1 MAIKNRKKISLLS
14 IGFAAV
20 LILSA
25 VFLWH
30 GQKNSVQSSPPMIVD
45 VSFQGEYKIGDGP
58 WLPIVE
64 GEHIPSTKG
73 DVTLRGLFQMFSP
86 EDGAFLGYVPVGQ
99 TVSLYFNHIGGYTLT
114 SQGERIP
121 FDSENPAF
129 GEDSCVICW
138 GFLTIAEEGPVTIVL
153 SNPHSYGNENAV
165 DDFLERLF
173 YSPADFRDQYALQE
187 GAVSR
192 NLGLLILLSS
202 LIVLGISFF
211 STIIHIPGSRNMWLI
226 GLMSLFAGMYFMFD
240 AFGVSVWND
249 SYVTN
254 TRVLGLSMMFYTL
267 FLSALICSFL
277 RGTKKKIALTA
288 TALSYLTVL
297 CCICVSMFTR
307 IHFFDTWG
315 PWALVESAVAITLI
329 LCQLFSLKKDEP
341 FERLLHSIAMLTLGV
356 FLIDVLAT
364 KVGWWE
370 GGLLSKQFFIAVF
383 VISLV
388 LVLRVISSHINAA
401 IKAKQLEAEQQALK
415 LELQESRISIMLSQ
429 MQPHFIFNTLN
440 TIYHLCEINPDQAR
454 STISSFSE
462 YLRNNIDNLGQS
474 DLIPFEKELSFV
486 KTYLDI
492 EKVRFDDELEINLN
506 IEATNFKLPVL
517 TIQPIVE
524 NAVKH
529 GTSKKE
535 GVARLFLSTRETP
548 DQYVITISDTGV
560 GFDPDGYQMDGH
572 KHVGISSVRQ
582 RLENLCNGSLTI
594 ESAVGIGTR
603 ATIRIPKKEEL
614 TP

>member
-1 MAIKNRKKISLLS
+1 
-14 IGFAAV
+14 
-20 LILSA
+20 
-25 VFLWH
+25 
-30 GQKNSVQSSPPMIVD
+30 MIVD

-86 EDGAFLGYVPVGQ
+86 GDGAFLGYVPVGQ

-138 GFLTIAEEGPVTIVL
+138 GFLTITEEGPITIVL
-153 SNPHSYGNENAV
+153 SNPHSYGNETAV

-192 NLGLLILLSS
+192 
-202 LIVLGISFF
+202 
-211 STIIHIPGSRNMWLI
+211 
-226 GLMSLFAGMYFMFD
+226 
-240 AFGVSVWND
+240 
-249 SYVTN
+249 
-254 TRVLGLSMMFYTL
+254 
-267 FLSALICSFL
+267 
-277 RGTKKKIALTA
+277 
-288 TALSYLTVL
+288 
-297 CCICVSMFTR
+297 
-307 IHFFDTWG
+307 
-315 PWALVESAVAITLI
+315 
-329 LCQLFSLKKDEP
+329 
-341 FERLLHSIAMLTLGV
+341 
-356 FLIDVLAT
+356 
-364 KVGWWE
+364 
-370 GGLLSKQFFIAVF
+370 
-383 VISLV
+383 
-388 LVLRVISSHINAA
+388 
-401 IKAKQLEAEQQALK
+401 
-415 LELQESRISIMLSQ
+415 
-429 MQPHFIFNTLN
+429 
-440 TIYHLCEINPDQAR
+440 
-454 STISSFSE
+454 
-462 YLRNNIDNLGQS
+462 NLGQS

-524 NAVKH
+524 NTVKH

-535 GVARLFLSTRETP
+535 GFARLFLSTRETP

-560 GFDPDGYQMDGH
+560 GFDPDSYQMDGH

-603 ATIRIPKKEEL
+603 ATIRIPKKEKL